1 MADQVKVKI
10 TGDDKEFN
18 ESLKR
23 AGETAKKSFAAVG
36 VAVAAAAASVVKF
49 GSEFEQSAAKAS
61 TLFGDVAVD
70 TENLNKKM
78 LSLSA
83 SVGVAATELNEGL
96 YSALSAGVPVTE
108 DMAGALDML
117 EQSAKL
123 AMAGFTD
130 TDTAIAATAKTLNAY
145 GLDVSETER
154 IQGILIQTQNKGITT
169 VGELGASLAQVT
181 PTAAAFKVS
190 FENVGA
196 ALATMTAQGTPTA
209 QATTQLNSLIAE
221 LGKSGTIASDNLKA
235 AAEGT
240 EYAGKSF
247 LEMME
252 SGAELNDVLALL
264 QKAADESG
272 VSMVDMFSSIE
283 AGKAALSIMNQEG
296 KTFTSNLEAMN
307 NTAGLVEKGFETMAN
322 TAAGQS
328 AIMKEG
334 LKNLAITA
342 YNSLDGAFTD
352 LLKDV
357 NTAIA
362 GISASLSDGALG
374 GALSF
379 VISNFTALA
388 TAVIGS
394 VAAVKAYNAIGAITT
409 TVTTAWTAATTAL
422 TAMESAHALTL
433 VASNGGLTLFQTLVG
448 LCTGQITLK
457 TAAVGLATKAQMLWN
472 GAMSANP
479 LGLLLA
485 AVVAVTAAIAVFTL
499 CMEDEKSEADL
510 LAEEIDELTARVEE
524 NRKAYEQA
532 REARK
537 KAVSEIES
545 EYGHYESL
553 VEELDSLVDAN
564 GNVKEGYED
573 RANAITGILSD
584 ALGTEITLD
593 SMVAQGKQ
601 AIIDNIYSL
610 IEAKKQEALLSG
622 YQEDYNKAIKEEAE
636 AQQNLTEATI
646 NRKKA
651 QDAVNKVLDDAREKI
666 PDVVKEYEN
675 GSLSFEKFSALLTN
689 TGIATK
695 ATTGTFEELYSNL
708 KKADGEVVKASNALQ
723 ENQNIQENF
732 EFLLGAVASGE
743 ADKIEEAFLR
753 INNSFKT
760 AEVSTKSSLQSQ
772 VLSFEKSLTAVEEAF
787 ANGMPGVTQEMVDNY
802 RQLYELAVY
811 ELTRWEVLNKDKGM
825 NAAESLAQNFGDNV
839 FRLRG
844 IPVGA
849 SDAIADGV
857 GESLESV
864 DSAGAAD
871 KVVAEYADS
880 ISDGKGEVDK
890 ASNDVKQTVE
900 DDLNSVDGADAG
912 SKAVNEFAGSIS
924 AGAGE
929 AQSASVA
936 VAENAGAGF
945 GSVSMAPY
953 GMAATWSYANGI
965 SSNVGNIVGAWV
977 SVQNATKNGLTIDI
991 SGEGEGAI
999 QTFASGIQA
1008 KGPLA
1013 VSASGTIAN
1022 NSKTKLNMNTY
1033 SSGTNFA
1040 QGFINGMRA
1049 MMSTVNATAYNMGRG
1064 AKNSLSSAIGEQSP
1078 AKETIKSG
1086 KYFGEGF
1093 VIGLNK
1099 SADGVNGAS
1108 ATLARGSLIA
1118 FNNELAKGVQD
1129 SVASVFAKGFKNG
1142 LPENDEE
1149 NTKRFN
1155 SFKESLDKQLQY
1167 GVITQ
1172 QEYYEGIAKYRDE
1185 YLTAGT
1191 KEWFDATDS
1200 IYEYTENALEEQ
1212 IQSEREILDRSHRF
1226 GIISDAEYYA
1236 SLEAIRDKYFKV
1248 GSDEWFDYT
1257 EEIFDYHE
1265 QLKEDAIEKA
1275 EEAREKAQE
1284 VLSDVLDE
1292 AKDFSEKLSDVGGLY
1307 DSDAIIGV
1315 EYQWSEDGR
1324 TLTEK
1329 AVKGIA
1335 PADLNAQT
1343 ADIQR
1348 YADNLIKLKGKVPAD
1363 LFGMLRDMSVKDGL
1377 AFTDAL
1383 LAYDDEALNA
1393 YVKAFEEKE
1402 RAIRSVTAELYGAE
1416 VVEASQDLIDAV
1428 QEEAGVK
1435 LPEKFFAIGE
1445 DSGEQFAEGFAGKL
1459 TEIVKNVS
1467 DVLDDVYGFS
1477 GMRHEYM
1484 HQSTLAGGTTYAP
1497 TYVLQSAEG
1506 ESTARQMQTIQNA
1519 ETQKRLRNWR

>member
-23 AGETAKKSFAAVG
+23 ASETAKKSFAAVG

-78 LSLSA
+78 LSLST

-181 PTAAAFKVS
+181 PTAAAFGVS

-221 LGKSGTIASDNLKA
+221 LGKSGTTASDNLKA

-264 QKAADESG
+264 QKEADESG

-357 NTAIA
+357 NAAIA

-433 VASNGGLTLFQTLVG
+433 VASNGGLTLFQTLVA
-448 LCTGQITLK
+448 LCTGKITLK

-601 AIIDNIYSL
+601 AIIDNIYAL
-610 IEAKKQEALLSG
+610 IEAKKQEALVSA
-622 YQEDYNKAIKEEAE
+622 YQEDYQKALKDEA
-636 AQQNLTEATI
+636 ALTRNHTEA
-646 NRKKA
+646 
-651 QDAVNKVLDDAREKI
+651 
-666 PDVVKEYEN
+666 VVKQAKARRNYNEALTKLQNEYPEIIKLQKETGESWEN
-675 GSLSFEKFSALLTN
+675 MHKKLSASGESNDVLKELSEWETTLKSSNETLYETNVAL
-689 TGIATK
+689 
-695 ATTGTFEELYSNL
+695 EEN
-708 KKADGEVVKASNALQ
+708 KNVQ
-723 ENQNIQENF
+723 ENY
-732 EFLLGAVASGE
+732 EFLLGAIASGE
-743 ADKIEEAFLR
+743 AEKIDAAFLR
-753 INNSFKT
+753 IKNSFKS
-760 AEVSTKSSLQSQ
+760 ADVSTK
-772 VLSFEKSLTAVEEAF
+772 EALTGQAVYF
-787 ANGMPGVTQEMVDNY
+787 RNTLANMESALENGAPGVTQKMVDEL
-802 RQLYELAVY
+802 RTLYSLSVDELN
-811 ELTRWEVLNKDKGM
+811 RWSELNKGKSET
-825 NAAESLAQNFGDNV
+825 AADNLINSYSDNI
-839 FRLRG
+839 LRQKG
-844 IPVGA
+844 IPVA
-849 SDAIADGV
+849 AM
-857 GESLESV
+857 ESV
-864 DSAGAAD
+864 TD
-871 KVVAEYADS
+871 
-880 ISDGKGEVDK
+880 
-890 ASNDVKQTVE
+890 DVE
-900 DDLNSVDGADAG
+900 NNLNSVDGAGAG
-912 SKAVNEFAGSIS
+912 SKAVDEYAGSIS

-929 AQSASVA
+929 AQSASALVA
-936 VAENAGAGF
+936 GYSGRGF

-965 SSNVGNIVGAWV
+965 SSNVGNIVGAWL
-977 SVQNATKNGLTIDI
+977 SVQNATKNGLTIDT
-991 SGEGEGAI
+991 SGEGAGAI

-1013 VSASGTIAN
+1013 VSASGMVAT
-1022 NSKTKLNMNTY
+1022 NSNAKLKVDTY
-1033 SSGTNFA
+1033 SSGTNFG

-1049 MMSTVNATAYNMGRG
+1049 MMSTVIATAYNMGRG

-1093 VIGLNK
+1093 VIGVEK
-1099 SADGVNGAS
+1099 SVGDVNNAS
-1108 ATLARGSLIA
+1108 AMLARGALSA
-1118 FNNELAKGVQD
+1118 FNTELAKGVQD
-1129 SVASVFAKGFKNG
+1129 SVSAVFAKGFKNG
-1142 LPENDEE
+1142 LPENDED

-1155 SFKESLDKQLQY
+1155 AFKESLDAQLKY
-1167 GVITQ
+1167 GLITQ
-1172 QEYYEGIAKYRDE
+1172 QEYYEGIAKYRDK

-1402 RAIRSVTAELYGAE
+1402 RAIRSVTVELYGAE
-1416 VVEASQDLIDAV
+1416 VVEASQDFFDAV

-1445 DSGEQFAEGFAGKL
+1445 DSGEQFAEGFAEKIP
-1459 TEIVKNVS
+1459 EIVKNVS

-1484 HQSTLAGGTTYAP
+1484 HQGAFAGGTTYAP
-1497 TYVLQSAEG
+1497 TYILQAAEG
-1506 ESTARQMQTIQNA
+1506 ESTVSQVQTIQNA
-1519 ETQKRLRNWR
+1519 ETQKRLGNWR